1 MPAFLHFI
9 PPGSVSLFVI
19 SAKWLS
25 LFQMRC
31 PFVIAIFLLIFGAT
45 GFGQTDPVRTATNGS
60 VSKQIRCYPNHA
72 TTAVFF
78 ELKARNPQEPAQLR
92 IYNFLG
98 KKVVDITR
106 LTTSTR
112 IDLNNFNRGIY
123 IYQLSDA
130 RGRVLESGKFHVER
144 P

>member
-1 MPAFLHFI
+1 MPAFIHFI
-9 PPGSVSLFVI
+9 PNRPPLLCVI
-19 SAKWLS
+19 STKWLP
-25 LFQMRC
+25 LFQMHRSI
-31 PFVIAIFLLIFGAT
+31 VTAALLLTLGVKS
-45 GFGQTDPVRTATNGS
+45 FGQTEPARATANGS
-60 VSKQIRCYPNHA
+60 LARQIRCYPNPA

-98 KKVVDITR
+98 KKVVDVAR
-106 LTTSTR
+106 LTTATR

-130 RGRVLESGKFHVER
+130 RGRVLESGKFHVEK